1 MPPIGAMIKVIHD
14 DICMYDIGLSM
25 RNPVK
30 KKLIATGT
38 KRFQAISKWSRTALS
53 RPKLGELGTT
63 MIILTEVML
72 ITKIM
77 VITKIMLITKIMVI
91 TKMVMI
97 TKMIV
102 ISWKMNRV
110 MVVVVKMRMRMWFQ
124 KTSNFLNN
132 HLQQHHPRMIQG
144 DW

>member
-77 VITKIMLITKIMVI
+77 VITK
-91 TKMVMI
+91 MVMI